1 MNKET
6 EDFIKELIN
15 SRNKLT
21 NYLNKVGNPDLTS
34 KEMYFIN
41 EELNFTKIILKAYK
55 NNN

>member
-21 NYLNKVGNPDLTS
+21 NYLNKVGNPNLAS

>member
-21 NYLNKVGNPDLTS
+21 NYLNKVGNPNLTS
-34 KEMYFIN
+34 KEMYLIN

-55 NNN
+55 DSN

>member
-21 NYLNKVGNPDLTS
+21 NYLTKVGNPNLTS

-55 NNN
+55 DNN